1 MFSRHF
7 CCKCNVSVVV
17 CLCVETCCYVMR
29 DVLLLW
35 YLPAFYEKWTTFCVL
50 CFVVVINIVLSSHTH
65 IYVYRASHVVNGT
78 REWIRPLCHEWNL
91 CISLNETLILHSW
104 ERAEWMCTFR
114 SNEWIWVFY
123 INIRCIWETTFS
135 WAVTLKSVGTA
146 PFTSHW
152 LSIRINIPQEQV
164 FVLYLA

>member
-17 CLCVETCCYVMR
+17 CW
-29 DVLLLW
+29 DVLLRDERC
-35 YLPAFYEKWTTFCVL
+35 AFALISAGFLRKMNNFLCVMFCCCYKHSFVFPYRL
-50 CFVVVINIVLSSHTH
+50 C
-65 IYVYRASHVVNGT
+65 VYRASHVVNGT

-91 CISLNETLILHSW
+91 CISLNKTLLHSW

-114 SNEWIWVFY
+114 SNKWIWVFY